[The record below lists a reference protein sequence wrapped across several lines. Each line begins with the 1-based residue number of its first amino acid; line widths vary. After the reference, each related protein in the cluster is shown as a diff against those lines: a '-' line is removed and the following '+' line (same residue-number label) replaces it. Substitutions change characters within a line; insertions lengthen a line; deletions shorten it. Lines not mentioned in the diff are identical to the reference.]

1 MSELDHIVILTAAMI
16 AQGRPY
22 FSEANMR
29 TLTKQARQAREQIR
43 VALID
48 AQFPDEPNGSMDAV
62 AGNQRQAPA
71 GT

>member
-1 MSELDHIVILTAAMI
+1 MNELDHIVILTAAMI

-29 TLTKQARQAREQIR
+29 TLTKQARQARDQIKAALAEQET
-43 VALID
+43 
-48 AQFPDEPNGSMDAV
+48 PKPNGGTDAV